1 MRLCLYHI
9 LVNKTLLSELCA
21 CMQYL
26 FNTGVIWRGFLNKSL
41 FANKCSET
49 LKHKQKQ
56 KKKNS
61 AQCRPATHD
70 ICQFSARVK
79 SSPARCSHMAE
90 HVSRVS
96 RHPLKSSRRH
106 RVAGCSGCGN
116 PHRDEC
122 PRRVDEF
129 PVTCTDRR
137 RRASPCQR
145 RTPTTHN
152 SAGRGSQLHMWT

>member
-56 KKKNS
+56 KKKTAHS
-61 AQCRPATHD
+61 AGLQ
-70 ICQFSARVK
+70 
-79 SSPARCSHMAE
+79 HMTS
-90 HVSRVS
+90 VSF
-96 RHPLKSSRRH
+96 
-106 RVAGCSGCGN
+106 
-116 PHRDEC
+116 
-122 PRRVDEF
+122 RRV
-129 PVTCTDRR
+129 
-137 RRASPCQR
+137 
-145 RTPTTHN
+145 
-152 SAGRGSQLHMWT
+152 